1 MRRQILRSLL
11 TLLLLGLATGHA
23 AAQVPSHFGDV
34 EAARSRD
41 CVPVLARLGDLD
53 QRLAPLARTSQRLI
67 AIAQAIALEDRSVV
81 DSLHVS
87 DPVEKQVHD
96 WFARDSEL
104 AQQYVASPSQ
114 ALLDQRSAGRDAI
127 KQVVSRALDSVQT
140 QADSTIDAT
149 GDLRAQVGSC
159 SGAVFLRPVVLQ
171 ACATSGPSPV
181 CEAARDTATKNGP
194 FRFVDTPDELWGIQ
208 EFRAWSA
215 PSPLQVD
222 ANGQLAGAR
231 TTGLTR
237 NGNVVVSVTFRPL
250 LRRRTDMTDA
260 EAERA
265 RVLTDSLGFGASH
278 PDFVFVPALAIQAS
292 LPSALDDE
300 TRYILHFGE
309 PESAEIVW
317 AAKANTGSNLDGVV
331 ALTMPQVRRLQA
343 GDPLSLT
350 ALRANDD
357 GTNEAVFSL
366 ELTSLNQ
373 VKSVS
378 ALLGYMAQ
386 QLPDDLAQL
395 LPPDST
401 STTSN

>member
-1 MRRQILRSLL
+1 M
-11 TLLLLGLATGHA
+11 LGTRPA

-34 EAARSRD
+34 EDARSRD

-53 QRLAPLARTSQRLI
+53 EQLAPLAQKSQRLI
-67 AIAQAIALEDRSVV
+67 AIAQAIAVEDRSVI
-81 DSLHVS
+81 DSLHIA
-87 DPVEKQVHD
+87 DPVEKQVRD
-96 WFARDSEL
+96 WFTQDGEL

-114 ALLDQRSAGRDAI
+114 ALLDQRSARRDAI
-127 KQVVSRALDSVQT
+127 KQTVSQALDSVQA
-140 QADSTIDAT
+140 QADRTIDAT

-159 SGAVFLRPVVLQ
+159 SGAVLLRPVVLQ
-171 ACATSGPSPV
+171 TCATAGPSPV
-181 CEAARDTATKNGP
+181 CDAARDTTTKNGP
-194 FRFVDTPDELWGIQ
+194 FRFVDTPEELWGIQ

-215 PSPLQVD
+215 PTPLQVD

-237 NGNVVVSVTFRPL
+237 DANVVVSMTFRPL

-265 RVLTDSLGFGASH
+265 RMLADSLGFGASH

-300 TRYILHFGE
+300 SRYIFHFGE

-317 AAKANTGSNLDGVV
+317 AGRANTGSNLDGVV
-331 ALTMPQVRRLQA
+331 ALTMPQLRRLQS
-343 GDPLSLT
+343 GDALSLT
-350 ALRANDD
+350 ALREKED
-357 GTNEAVFSL
+357 GTNEAVFSI

-373 VKSVS
+373 AKSVD

-395 LPPDST
+395 LPPDT
-401 STTSN
+401 TDTTSN